1 MLNYDLQTLVDNLV
15 RELRPY
21 SETQQRF
28 LLRAILAEL
37 TEELG
42 EYIVNFIVEEARD
55 LRRNII

>member
-28 LLRAILAEL
+28 LLRAILAEIA
-37 TEELG
+37 EELG
-42 EYIVNFIVEEARD
+42 ENIINFIVEECKD